1 MKSLILEILLSI
13 IFFIF
18 FVIGFYIIY
27 RQVALIRKGEFRNRD
42 RLQCTI
48 YGFIFSLSVMIVVA
62 LAFTFITKTEDF
74 WGGATPPDLNP
85 LFLLIPFTFCLI
97 YITFYPLIDF
107 LFIALSKESD
117 EGLSPFHKFISLKV
131 INRFKSKSVAM
142 IISVFFYL
150 LVFIIP
156 PIIFTLIGLP
166 FIMIWITWTLIYPL
180 MILTFY
186 GSKGYIAGVSNVYYH
201 IPHISRSIFINFE
214 DPKRGAK
221 QFFSN
226 PGPYLILGLMLFVF
240 VWAWISL
247 FQTIAFF
254 FIGLQ
259 VEDPKLA
266 ISTMSSVFVFVTL
279 FFGIIGYF
287 TRFWGR
293 KVKYRGIDIY
303 FAAYLMAS
311 IGINVLINFLIV
323 NKNKLESTFNS
334 WNLTIQIIPS
344 YLLFAW
350 AAVIEEIV
358 LIIFTTYFFFN
369 RNSNFIKNIRKSKI
383 TECGQVF
390 DPIPLFNFIKNRD
403 PEIRKYAE
411 ETLLLMFERI
421 PLKDDVNLDEWKF
434 KTSILDGVCDNHTT
448 SRRICFQVLKQLEN
462 DVPNITVPWI
472 IESLDSP
479 NYEKNIPILKSLLKL
494 DLDLLSK
501 IPIEKILNLLNDTE
515 WRMKLLGL
523 QLYSRLCKKDNDLIS
538 KLNFKKYIND
548 PIDKIQ
554 IEILNIFSESSLSLP
569 YSIVIEKIFHSN
581 NEVRA
586 AAINNLKNISIDGF
600 KEEIFSKIIPLM
612 ENPSSLVRASIF
624 DIIARIGKF
633 KKNKIPILP
642 LLEGL
647 VDFNKDV
654 RNSSVLS
661 LERYYKEES
670 SLLDLDEII
679 KKIDPKNPDTLI
691 SIITLLGRLWKHNPK
706 KILTN
711 LLIFIKFE
719 NKQLRIII
727 SNILIE
733 RYNENPDLIIQQLI
747 KIPDVSGYIT
757 KGIIA
762 ETLIKIGKADPIS
775 VIPTLIQFLENQN
788 IDIKLNTLSSLEGL
802 VEQFPRDTGM
812 RPVLNIFTNEKNKQ
826 LKKEASKLI
835 STVAKKIPKFI
846 ETLIPEFIQS
856 ADAQD
861 TSVRVILF
869 KALLEIA
876 SKSPEIIPI
885 SSIINFLSDQDSFI
899 RETSTKILGFIGY
912 KNSSVVIDTLLKN
925 SLTDEDWIVREAT
938 VSSLG
943 KIINHVEDKEKII
956 QKLGSLLNDE
966 QNWVRWSAMNILS
979 DIKEVN
985 DSHIPFNILYNN
997 LISTDPKVREA
1008 SAGLIGI
1015 YSNQIEIIFDKI
1027 IVLLED
1033 ESKEVRE
1040 RMINTFVKIIQ
1051 EISLNRILT
1060 KLLQNLSDEGSLE
1073 TQRSIALILSR
1084 TAKYESEN
1092 IKKRIVSLLKI
1103 RCEMSQDPII
1113 CNCLQTIK
1121 ER

>member
-48 YGFIFSLSVMIVVA
+48 YGFIFSLSVMVVVA
-62 LAFTFITKTEDF
+62 LAFTFITNTEDF
-74 WGGATPPDLNP
+74 WGGTTPPDLNP
-85 LFLLIPFTFCLI
+85 LFLLIPFTCCLI
-97 YITFYPLIDF
+97 YITIYPLIDF
-107 LFIALSKESD
+107 LFIAISKESD
-117 EGLSPFHKFISLKV
+117 EGLTPFHKFISLKV
-131 INRFKSKSVAM
+131 INRFKSKSLAI
-142 IISVFFYL
+142 IISILFYL
-150 LVFIIP
+150 LVFILP
-156 PIIFTLIGLP
+156 PLLFTFSGLP
-166 FIMIWITWTLIYPL
+166 FIMIWITWILIYPL

-201 IPHISRSIFINFE
+201 IPNISRSVFINFE
-214 DPKRGAK
+214 DYKRGTK
-221 QFFSN
+221 QILSD
-226 PGPYLILGLMLFVF
+226 PGPYIILGLMLFVF

-254 FIGLQ
+254 FTGS
-259 VEDPKLA
+259 LA

-323 NKNKLESTFNS
+323 NQNKLLSTFNL

-344 YLLFAW
+344 YLSFAW
-350 AAVIEEIV
+350 AAIIEEIV
-358 LIIFTTYFFFN
+358 LIIFTTYFFLN

-383 TECGQVF
+383 TECGQIF

-421 PLKDDVNLDEWKF
+421 PLKEDVNLNEWKF
-434 KTSILDGVCDNHTT
+434 KNSILDGVCDNHTNY
-448 SRRICFQVLKQLEN
+448 RRICCQVLAQLEN
-462 DVPNITVPWI
+462 DVPNIIVPWI

-479 NYEKNIPILKSLLKL
+479 NYEKNIPILKSLLKADIDIL
-494 DLDLLSK
+494 NK
-501 IPIEKILNLLNDTE
+501 IPLEKILNLLNDPE

-523 QLYSRLCKKDNDLIS
+523 KLYSRLCKKDNDLIS
-538 KLNFKKYIND
+538 KLNFKKFIND
-548 PIDKIQ
+548 PVDKIQ

-569 YSIVIEKIFHSN
+569 YNIVIEKIFYSN

-647 VDFNKDV
+647 VDFNEDV

-661 LERYYKEES
+661 LDRYYKEES

-679 KKIDPKNPDTLI
+679 KKIDPTNPDTLI
-691 SIITLLGRLWKHNPK
+691 SIISLLGRLWKHNPK

-762 ETLIKIGKADPIS
+762 ETIIKIGKADPIS

-788 IDIKLNTLSSLEGL
+788 IDI
-802 VEQFPRDTGM
+802 
-812 RPVLNIFTNEKNKQ
+812 
-826 LKKEASKLI
+826 
-835 STVAKKIPKFI
+835 
-846 ETLIPEFIQS
+846 
-856 ADAQD
+856 
-861 TSVRVILF
+861 
-869 KALLEIA
+869 
-876 SKSPEIIPI
+876 
-885 SSIINFLSDQDSFI
+885 
-899 RETSTKILGFIGY
+899 
-912 KNSSVVIDTLLKN
+912 
-925 SLTDEDWIVREAT
+925 
-938 VSSLG
+938 
-943 KIINHVEDKEKII
+943 
-956 QKLGSLLNDE
+956 
-966 QNWVRWSAMNILS
+966 
-979 DIKEVN
+979 
-985 DSHIPFNILYNN
+985 
-997 LISTDPKVREA
+997 
-1008 SAGLIGI
+1008 
-1015 YSNQIEIIFDKI
+1015 
-1027 IVLLED
+1027 
-1033 ESKEVRE
+1033 
-1040 RMINTFVKIIQ
+1040 
-1051 EISLNRILT
+1051 
-1060 KLLQNLSDEGSLE
+1060 
-1073 TQRSIALILSR
+1073 
-1084 TAKYESEN
+1084 
-1092 IKKRIVSLLKI
+1092 
-1103 RCEMSQDPII
+1103 
-1113 CNCLQTIK
+1113 
-1121 ER
+1121 

>member
-1 MKSLILEILLSI
+1 MKNLIIELILFI
-13 IFFIF
+13 IFLIF
-18 FVIGFYIIY
+18 FSIGFYIIY
-27 RQVALIRKGEFRNRD
+27 RQVALIRKGEFRNKD
-42 RLQCTI
+42 RLQCAI
-48 YGFIFSLSVMIVVA
+48 YGIIFSLSVMVVVT
-62 LAFTFITKTEDF
+62 LAFTFILNTPEF
-74 WGGATPPDLNP
+74 WSTTPPDLNP
-85 LFLLIPFTFCLI
+85 LFLLVPFIFCLI
-97 YITFYPLIDF
+97 YITIYPLIDF

-117 EGLSPFHKFISLKV
+117 EGLSPFHKFISLHV
-131 INRFKSKSVAM
+131 INRFKSKPLTL
-142 IISVFFYL
+142 IISIFFYL
-150 LVFIIP
+150 LVFILPLILL
-156 PIIFTLIGLP
+156 TLSGLP
-166 FIMIWITWTLIYPL
+166 FILIWITWMLIYPL

-201 IPHISRSIFINFE
+201 IPHISRSVFINFE
-214 DPKRGAK
+214 DYKRGAK
-221 QFFSN
+221 QFLSD
-226 PGPYLILGLMLFVF
+226 PGPYIILGLMLFVF

-247 FQTIAFF
+247 FQTIAYFF
-254 FIGLQ
+254 TGI
-259 VEDPKLA
+259 LA

-323 NKNKLESTFNS
+323 NQNKLLSTFNS

-344 YLLFAW
+344 YLSFAW

-358 LIIFTTYFFFN
+358 LIIFTTYFFVN

-383 TECGQVF
+383 TECGQIF

-421 PLKDDVNLDEWKF
+421 PLKDNVNLDEWKF
-434 KTSILDGVCDNHTT
+434 KNSILDGVCDNHTIY
-448 SRRICFQVLKQLEN
+448 RRICCQVLEQLEK
-462 DVPNITVPWI
+462 DVPNIIVPWI

-479 NYEKNIPILKSLLKL
+479 NYEKNIPILKSLLKIDIDIL
-494 DLDLLSK
+494 NK
-501 IPIEKILNLLNDTE
+501 IPLEKILNLLNDPE

-523 QLYSRLCKKDNDLIS
+523 KLYSRLCKKDNDLIS
-538 KLNFKKYIND
+538 KLNFKKFIND
-548 PIDKIQ
+548 PVDKIQ
-554 IEILNIFSESSLSLP
+554 IEILNIIAESSLSLP
-569 YSIVIEKIFHSN
+569 DNIVIEKIFHSN

-586 AAINNLKNISIDGF
+586 AAINNLKNLSINGF
-600 KEEIFSKIIPLM
+600 KEGIVSKIIPLM
-612 ENPSSLVRASIF
+612 QNPSSSVRASIF
-624 DIIARIGKF
+624 DIITKIGKF

-647 VDFNKDV
+647 VDFDEDV
-654 RNSSVLS
+654 RNSSILA
-661 LERYYKEES
+661 LDKYYKEES
-670 SLLDLDEII
+670 SLLDLDSII
-679 KKIDPKNPDTLI
+679 KKIDPTNTDTLI
-691 SIITLLGRLWKHNPK
+691 SIISLLGRLWKHNPK

-711 LLIFIKFE
+711 LLIFVKFE
-719 NKQLRIII
+719 NKQLRINI

-733 RYNENPDLIIQQLI
+733 KYNENPDLIIQQLI
-747 KIPDVSGYIT
+747 KIPDVSGHVT
-757 KGIIA
+757 KGVIA
-762 ETLIKIGKADPIS
+762 EIIIKIGKADPIN

-788 IDIKLNTLSSLEGL
+788 VDIKLNTLSSLEGL
-802 VEQFPRDTGM
+802 VEEFPRDTGM
-812 RPVLNIFTNEKNKQ
+812 RPVLNIFTNEKSKQ

-835 STVAKKIPKFI
+835 STVAKKTPKFI

-861 TSVRVILF
+861 TSIRVILF
-869 KALLEIA
+869 KSLLEIA
-876 SKSPEIIPI
+876 SKSSEIIPI
-885 SSIINFLSDQDSFI
+885 PPIINFLSDQDSFI

-912 KNSSVVIDTLLKN
+912 KNSDIVIDTLINKTLN
-925 SLTDEDWIVREAT
+925 DEDWIVREAT

-956 QKLGSLLNDE
+956 LKLGSLLNDE
-966 QNWVRWSAMNILS
+966 QNWVRWSAMNMLS

-985 DSHIPFNILYNN
+985 DSHIPFNILHNN
-997 LISTDPKVREA
+997 LISRDPKVREA
-1008 SAGLIGI
+1008 AAGLSGI
-1015 YSNQIEIIFDKI
+1015 YSNQIEFIFDKI
-1027 IVLLED
+1027 IILLED

-1113 CNCLQTIK
+1113 CNCLQSIK